1 MLIEVKVAGLA
12 LDPNSNMPMVLLA
25 DPEKKKTLPIW
36 IGIFEASAIAT
47 QLEGIRLARPM
58 THDLVRNVVQTM
70 GGKLLRVEIHDLK
83 ENTFYAALVV
93 QGAQGDEWRVD
104 ARPSDAIAVALR
116 FGASIMVESRL
127 LDEAPEAS
135 RAKDMK
141 AGRKTV
147 EEWTDLLKNLSDDAF
162 GKYKM

>member
-58 THDLVRNVVQTM
+58 THDLVRNVIETV
-70 GGKLLRVEIHDLK
+70 GAKVLRVEIHDLK
-83 ENTFYAALVV
+83 ENTFYASLVV
-93 QGAQGDEWRVD
+93 QGREGNELRVD

-116 FGASIMVESRL
+116 FGAPILVESRL
-127 LDEAPEAS
+127 LDEAPKAPQ
-135 RAKDMK
+135 AKDLK
-141 AGRKTV
+141 AGTKTV
-147 EEWTDLLKNLSDDAF
+147 EEWAELLKNLSDEAF